1 MIKNIGLAILG
12 VALVLSFTMR
22 SANRECPKEI
32 KTPYMDNGCVIQNTP
47 TGNIRTCG

>member
-22 SANRECPKEI
+22 SANRECPK
-32 KTPYMDNGCVIQNTP
+32 TPYMDNGCVIQSTP
-47 TGNIRTCG
+47 TGNVRTCG